1 MTIEEMKAKKI
12 ELGYTNEK
20 LAEFTGVPL
29 GTVQKIFAGVT
40 KAPRYDTIQKLEK
53 VLNLGMAYTFDEEP
67 LQAAFETMPA
77 YYASSSKKA
86 EKEKTQKK
94 PPMKPM
100 KIKLGLFDGKYKMP
114 SDDLLYGDGMSGLF
128 EEE

>member
-1 MTIEEMKAKKI
+1 MTIEQMKAKKI

-20 LAEFTGVPL
+20 LAELTGVPL

-53 VLNLGMAYTFDEEP
+53 VLNLDMTYIFDEEP
-67 LQAAFETMPA
+67 LQTAFETMPA

-86 EKEKTQKK
+86 KKEKKQMKFPIK
-94 PPMKPM
+94 PK
-100 KIKLGLFDGKYKMP
+100 KIKLGMFDGKYKMP
-114 SDDLLYGDGMSGLF
+114 SEDLLYGDDMSELF